1 MFLKGQK
8 RMKVCIIKA
17 FLAIEF
23 LTYYNSENDA
33 PPEGNLFLD
42 TIDLVGRLSR
52 GKLIQQRCNI

>member
-52 GKLIQQRCNI
+52 GK